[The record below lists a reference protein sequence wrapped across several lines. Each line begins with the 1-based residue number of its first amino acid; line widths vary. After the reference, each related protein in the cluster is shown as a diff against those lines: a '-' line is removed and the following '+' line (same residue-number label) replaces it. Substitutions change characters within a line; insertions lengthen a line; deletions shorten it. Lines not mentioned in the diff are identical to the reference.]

1 MQKLYNVQEVLSM
14 ITSFIIMGL
23 VVLAFPPAIIIFIIY
38 KICDFISDVNHLN
51 KEKKRRLIEQEETKK
66 RAKQMAEQKQIL
78 REKKISERKKWE
90 EIERNALKRN
100 AELREQD
107 EQDNYEQY
115 KELSKW

>member
-1 MQKLYNVQEVLSM
+1 ML
-14 ITSFIIMGL
+14 
-23 VVLAFPPAIIIFIIY
+23 
-38 KICDFISDVNHLN
+38 
-51 KEKKRRLIEQEETKK
+51 
-66 RAKQMAEQKQIL
+66 
-78 REKKISERKKWE
+78 EKKINERKMWE

>member
-1 MQKLYNVQEVLSM
+1 M

-38 KICDFISDVNHLN
+38 KICDFISDVNRLN
-51 KEKKRRLIEQEETKK
+51 K
-66 RAKQMAEQKQIL
+66 
-78 REKKISERKKWE
+78 
-90 EIERNALKRN
+90 
-100 AELREQD
+100 

>member
-1 MQKLYNVQEVLSM
+1 M
-14 ITSFIIMGL
+14 ITAFIIMGL

-38 KICDFISDVNHLN
+38 KICNFISDVNRLN
-51 KEKKRRLIEQEETKK
+51 KEKKRRLIEQEEEKK
-66 RAKQMAEQKQIL
+66 KAEQKRIL
-78 REKKISERKKWE
+78 LEKKINERKMWE

-100 AELREQD
+100 EELREQD